1 MQSNLGDGIGT
12 DYSSTFVG
20 HVIMEQG
27 DPMTIKGFVDKDLFL
42 VAYYAYL
49 PTYIDCV
56 VTRTLSSGYQSK
68 VHICISIHWYRFY
81 YIVC

>member
-1 MQSNLGDGIGT
+1 
-12 DYSSTFVG
+12 
-20 HVIMEQG
+20 MEQG
-27 DPMTIKGFVDKDLFL
+27 DPMTIKGFVDKDPFL

-68 VHICISIHWYRFY
+68 VDICISIH
-81 YIVC
+81 